1 MLWILASVAFAL
13 LCYQIPTL
21 VTAVLWPL
29 WNNAN
34 VLQTDFHYYYEAAR
48 RFSGGG
54 PLYLAS
60 DDVIAGFA
68 YPPPAIVPFMAL
80 AKLPLGAALLLFT
93 LASYAALLVAIR
105 WWFGCL
111 RRDGIAIARPTESA
125 LMVIAIALGP
135 SYMNVMIGQVNA
147 FVLASAVGFV
157 WFATALP
164 PFAAVLLASGI
175 WLKIYPI
182 ALGAIGAWDFRSWKA
197 LAWTIVA
204 LIGIAIALLP
214 LVPVSAYQAFISEV
228 LPARIDKT
236 AIHVTNQSLVAFLER
251 FRYSPPEF
259 LYWTGEEVKTVGG
272 FARLLSGG
280 VAGAMLITL
289 WRSAQAGR
297 GAKSAAGLIALI
309 AVVAPLGWGHT
320 YVMVLPLVILQ
331 LIAMRTA
338 PLSSAVIVFLSV
350 LALMLPA
357 GRHLPLDFAPGWL
370 QNLVYSRY
378 LIATIFLLVLDL
390 DTRPQRA

>member
-1 MLWILASVAFAL
+1 VLWILASVAFAL

-29 WNNAN
+29 WNNPN

-68 YPPPAIVPFMAL
+68 YPPPAIVPFVAL
-80 AKLPLGAALLLFT
+80 SKLPLGAALLLFT
-93 LASYAALLVAIR
+93 LASCAALLVSIR
-105 WWFGCL
+105 WWFGYL
-111 RRDGIAIARPTESA
+111 RRDGIAIARPTEIA

-135 SYMNVMIGQVNA
+135 SYMNIMIGQVNA

-157 WFATALP
+157 WFATELP

-175 WLKIYPI
+175 WLKIYPVT
-182 ALGAIGAWDFRSWKA
+182 LGAIGAWDFRSWKA

-214 LVPVSAYQAFISEV
+214 LVPVSAYQAFVSEV

-251 FRYSPPEF
+251 FRYAPEEF
-259 LYWTGEEVKTVGG
+259 LYWTGEEAKTVGG
-272 FARLLSGG
+272 FARLMSGG
-280 VAGAMLITL
+280 VAAAMLITL
-289 WRSAQAGR
+289 WRSAKAGR
-297 GAKSAAGLIALI
+297 GAKSTAGLIALI

-320 YVMVLPLVILQ
+320 YVMVLPLVMLQ

-338 PLSSAVIVFLSV
+338 PASSAVIVFLSV

-357 GRHLPLDFAPGWL
+357 GRHLPLDSAPGWL

-378 LIATIFLLVLDL
+378 LIATLFLLVLDL